1 MTADGIRGLYI
12 SQKRHKY
19 GNTYMEGIHRE

>member
-12 SQKRHKY
+12 SPKKNNY
-19 GNTYMEGIHRE
+19 GNTYMEGTHRE

>member
-1 MTADGIRGLYI
+1 MTADGIRRLYI
-12 SQKRHKY
+12 SPKKNKY